1 MFFSKFFSPFLE
13 NFQAKSL
20 SFPPSLMIGQHTQ
33 KKKKCNARFNKEK
46 IT

>member
-1 MFFSKFFSPFLE
+1 MFFSKFFSPLLE

-33 KKKKCNARFNKEK
+33 KKKNAMQDLIKKR
-46 IT
+46 

>member
-1 MFFSKFFSPFLE
+1 MFFSKFFSPLLE

-20 SFPPSLMIGQHTQ
+20 SFPPSLMIGQHT
-33 KKKKCNARFNKEK
+33 KKKRKKNARFNKEK

>member
-1 MFFSKFFSPFLE
+1 MFFSKFFSPLLE

-33 KKKKCNARFNKEK
+33 KKKKNAMQDLIKKR
-46 IT
+46 